1 MVDVWS
7 ALDNLATA
15 YTDSATVLQTD
26 DVDVKI
32 AAEIATFFSEAL
44 APRTEDPLLWWKI
57 NENRLPLLAAVAR
70 TYLATPVTPPT
81 SVQSER
87 IFSSAGDVYT
97 EHRTRLA
104 PENAERLIFLK
115 FNLPLLKYSY

>member
-15 YTDSATVLQTD
+15 STDSATALQTD

-70 TYLATPVTPPT
+70 TYLATPPS

-87 IFSSAGDVYT
+87 IFSSAGDVYN

>member
-57 NENRLPLLAAVAR
+57 NENRLPLLAAVEHTWQHHLVVCRANAFSA
-70 TYLATPVTPPT
+70 LLVTFT
-81 SVQSER
+81 LN
-87 IFSSAGDVYT
+87 T
-97 EHRTRLA
+97 EHDWLLRM
-104 PENAERLIFLK
+104 LK
-115 FNLPLLKYSY
+115 D